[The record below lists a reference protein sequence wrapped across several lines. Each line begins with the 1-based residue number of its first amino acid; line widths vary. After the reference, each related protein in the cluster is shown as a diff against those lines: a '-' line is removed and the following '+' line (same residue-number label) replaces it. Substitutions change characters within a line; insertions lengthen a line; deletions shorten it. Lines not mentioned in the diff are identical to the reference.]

1 VAYNTKNI
9 IRDVAGAPVPQFYNP
24 ASDTY
29 EALQGRNGA
38 NRVEL
43 YGPDG
48 NPIGTTSGKLNVRAS
63 EIEALTGALADV
75 AVTDPAASASIIA
88 LLKGLLKQHQGGGTI
103 KDQVDV
109 VDRAAR
115 ALGKITADDNAIA
128 ALGAL
133 AAAAVTDPA
142 ASASVIALLKGLLK
156 QLQGTGTGAAPV
168 QLTGRRLAVGVGN
181 YDQVLNVAVGGTTTI
196 TITPSTGELWRL
208 QAIILSLSAPAG
220 ATSGTHTLYVVPW
233 FNTYSIYR
241 VLEASSNYG
250 DGIQILYN
258 YIKDATAGKYPTTE
272 QAQQAAIQG
281 LVVTN
286 SAPLYIKYANSTNA
300 TQSGTLT
307 VRVVREVEYIV

>member
-1 VAYNTKNI
+1 MAYNTVSIQK
-9 IRDVAGAPVPQFYNP
+9 DVDGKPIPQYYDP
-24 ASDTY
+24 LLDAY
-29 EALQGRNGA
+29 RVLQGRNGA

-63 EIEALTGALADV
+63 EIEALAGALTDA

-88 LLKGLLKQHQGGGTI
+88 LLKGLLKQLQGNGPV

-156 QLQGTGTGAAPV
+156 QLQGGGTGAAPV
-168 QLTGRRLAVGVGN
+168 QLSGSEMELYSDTISDRPSAN
-181 YDQVLNVAVGGTTTI
+181 SVAKGTTF
-196 TITPSTGELWRL
+196 
-208 QAIILSLSAPAG
+208 
-220 ATSGTHTLYVVPW
+220 TLINANFDTW
-233 FNTYSIYR
+233 IS
-241 VLEASSNYG
+241 
-250 DGIQILYN
+250 DGVEW
-258 YIKDATAGKYPTTE
+258 K
-272 QAQQAAIQG
+272 
-281 LVVTN
+281 
-286 SAPLYIKYANSTNA
+286 
-300 TQSGTLT
+300 
-307 VRVVREVEYIV
+307 EV